1 MHQFE
6 SINYWNELFDVR
18 TRGKKKIM
26 EVVTMSRK
34 KKVPLNWKQKDLEIE
49 WVLSTRSGLNNNI
62 KQVLLFFNLP

>member
-18 TRGKKKIM
+18 TRGKKKLWKLLQCP
-26 EVVTMSRK
+26 EK